1 MEQGL
6 KAKAQ
11 SHDGKAE
18 GDDGFQDPGRNT
30 GKGIAAIFHLTND
43 KQVGMPGDDAGDG
56 PCKGQGQGMADYLK
70 FRGQQAGQYIDTN
83 MFVDACGSMA
93 PSSPIHNTMTRNMGS
108 SQIMPVSKKLRSM
121 IWPVARTIIATSINT
136 ITASSRPY
144 KRRKMSH

>member
-83 MFVDACGSMA
+83 MFVDACGSHGA
-93 PSSPIHNTMTRNMGS
+93 KQSYPQHHDAQHGIEPDYAGVKEIAQYDLAGSENDHRNEHQHHNGIF
-108 SQIMPVSKKLRSM
+108 QAI
-121 IWPVARTIIATSINT
+121 
-136 ITASSRPY
+136 
-144 KRRKMSH
+144 